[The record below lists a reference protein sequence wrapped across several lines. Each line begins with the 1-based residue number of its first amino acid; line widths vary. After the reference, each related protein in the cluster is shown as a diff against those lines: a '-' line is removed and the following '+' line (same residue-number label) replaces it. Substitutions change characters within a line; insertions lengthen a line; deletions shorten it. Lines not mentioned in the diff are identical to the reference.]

1 MSEAL
6 RHIDHDQEHQPHSPE
21 AETPKHGV
29 SVEHEAHRQ
38 HEILAQAEQE
48 IDKLAKSK
56 DEVKVETGNHRN
68 EQPLYVNHELKSLAL
83 NRTLSRVRRQ
93 LSSPNRLLS
102 KVIHQPAVQS
112 ISEAT
117 AKTVARPTGLLT
129 GSLVALV
136 GSSLAL
142 YLARHYGFSYNYLL
156 IFVLF
161 IGGYVAGFVVDLVVW
176 LWRRRSISG

>member
-1 MSEAL
+1 MSEVL
-6 RHIDHDQEHQPHSPE
+6 RHIEHDQEHQPHSPE
-21 AETPKHGV
+21 TEAPKPEV
-29 SVEHEAHRQ
+29 SVEREAHRQ
-38 HEILAQAEQE
+38 HELREQAKHEVE
-48 IDKLAKSK
+48 ELAKSK
-56 DEVKVETGNHRN
+56 DEIKVENGNHRN

-83 NRTLSRVRRQ
+83 SRTLSRVRRQ
-93 LSSPNRLLS
+93 LSAPNRLLS
-102 KVIHQPAVQS
+102 KVIHQPAVQT

-129 GSLVALV
+129 GSFVALV

-161 IGGYVAGFVVDLVVW
+161 IGGYIAGFIIDLVVW
-176 LWRRRSISG
+176 LWRRRSASS

>member
-1 MSEAL
+1 MSEVL
-6 RHIDHDQEHQPHSPE
+6 RSIEHGQEQQPHSPE
-21 AETPKHGV
+21 AEAPKNEV
-29 SVEHEAHRQ
+29 SVERETARQ
-38 HEILAQAEQE
+38 HETLEHAQHDVEQ
-48 IDKLAKSK
+48 LAKSK
-56 DEVKVETGNHRN
+56 DEVKVESGHHRA

-83 NRTLSRVRRQ
+83 NRTLSRVRRH
-93 LSSPNRLLS
+93 LSAPNRLLS

-129 GSLVALV
+129 GSFVALV

-161 IGGYVAGFVVDLVVW
+161 AGGYIIGFIIDLAVW
-176 LWRRRSISG
+176 LWRRGASA